1 MQEPEQKK
9 KALIVVRTYPTPAKS
24 GVEVSCTAAITD
36 DGKWL
41 RLYPIPYR
49 LLPRDQRFR
58 KYQWVEVTV
67 TKASKDSR
75 PESHKVK
82 PDSISILS
90 EPLPSDSN
98 WSARKTVVFPLKS
111 HCLCCLEQVRGSQSY
126 PTLGFFRPHKIEGL
140 IIGPDSATWT
150 ASQAALLRQGHLFE
164 PNNREE
170 LEKIPHKFQ
179 YKFSCDHA
187 SCHGHTLMCTD
198 WEMSESWREWRTRY
212 GLQWETK
219 FRERFEKDMIE
230 RFDTHFFVGTLHQ
243 HPNRWIVVGLFYPPK
258 STRGDTLFD
267 LYGEPV
273 PAQPP
278 L

>member
-150 ASQAALLRQGHLFE
+150 ASQAALHAGH
-164 PNNREE
+164 R
-170 LEKIPHKFQ
+170 
-179 YKFSCDHA
+179 
-187 SCHGHTLMCTD
+187 
-198 WEMSESWREWRTRY
+198 
-212 GLQWETK
+212 
-219 FRERFEKDMIE
+219 
-230 RFDTHFFVGTLHQ
+230 V
-243 HPNRWIVVGLFYPPK
+243 
-258 STRGDTLFD
+258 
-267 LYGEPV
+267 
-273 PAQPP
+273 
-278 L
+278 